1 MRRIFIFPTIEE
13 AKAFILTGTKAPVFV
28 AGGSAAETAACIV
41 RAVRAKR
48 PHHLVLAGFAQLHD
62 GTLSPETVVEVVT
75 ARDRTGCE
83 EHLYQTTGP
92 DLGLPLADGV
102 VPGPDET
109 ETEGYG
115 AEEAA
120 PEAFEAEA
128 AGEPNGPDK
137 ADGTEVADETF
148 EVNDAGAEE
157 PDDADDAEP
166 LPKVGSREGR
176 SFLRWPRRSTSRRRS
191 FGSSSASGA
200 TAPRPSRSG
209 NWPGSSWPGRCSAS
223 SANRRPPRPL
233 RPRLSPGRLRSKQTE
248 SGCPEQPKRRQP
260 LRLGAPP
267 DGRPRYRSGATA
279 EDRRKAERL
288 QTLARVCR
296 RFFDSGPTGGQ
307 SCRSRLPAAGSAI
320 RRGSRGRGGR
330 RTACRRRRAR

>member
-28 AGGSAAETAACIV
+28 AGDSAAETAACIV

-109 ETEGYG
+109 ATEGYG

-166 LPKVGSREGR
+166 LPKVGSREGALLFALAEAFDIEA
-176 SFLRWPRRSTSRRRS
+176 SELRVIVGERGDGTST
-191 FGSSSASGA
+191 
-200 TAPRPSRSG
+200 
-209 NWPGSSWPGRCSAS
+209 
-223 SANRRPPRPL
+223 
-233 RPRLSPGRLRSKQTE
+233 
-248 SGCPEQPKRRQP
+248 EQERQ
-260 LRLGAPP
+260 LAG
-267 DGRPRYRSGATA
+267 
-279 EDRRKAERL
+279 
-288 QTLARVCR
+288 QQLAR
-296 RFFDSGPTGGQ
+296 TLQ
-307 SCRSRLPAAGSAI
+307 RLFGEQTPAEAPSPEA
-320 RRGSRGRGGR
+320 
-330 RTACRRRRAR
+330 

>member
-109 ETEGYG
+109 ATEGYG

-120 PEAFEAEA
+120 PEAFEAEQTPPEAFEAEA
-128 AGEPNGPDK
+128 AGEPNGPNK
-137 ADGTEVADETF
+137 AAGTEVSDEEDET
-148 EVNDAGAEE
+148 DGTEE
-157 PDDADDAEP
+157 PDDTDDTDGADGADGTDDTEP
-166 LPKVGSREGR
+166 LPKVGSREGALLFALAEAFDIEA
-176 SFLRWPRRSTSRRRS
+176 SELRVIVGERGDGTST
-191 FGSSSASGA
+191 
-200 TAPRPSRSG
+200 
-209 NWPGSSWPGRCSAS
+209 
-223 SANRRPPRPL
+223 
-233 RPRLSPGRLRSKQTE
+233 
-248 SGCPEQPKRRQP
+248 EQERQ
-260 LRLGAPP
+260 LAG
-267 DGRPRYRSGATA
+267 
-279 EDRRKAERL
+279 
-288 QTLARVCR
+288 QQLAR
-296 RFFDSGPTGGQ
+296 TLQ
-307 SCRSRLPAAGSAI
+307 RLFGEQTPAEAPSPEA
-320 RRGSRGRGGR
+320 
-330 RTACRRRRAR
+330 

>member
-102 VPGPDET
+102 VPGPD
-109 ETEGYG
+109 
-115 AEEAA
+115 
-120 PEAFEAEA
+120 
-128 AGEPNGPDK
+128 K

-166 LPKVGSREGR
+166 LPKVGSREGALLFALAEAFDIEA
-176 SFLRWPRRSTSRRRS
+176 SELRVIVGERGDGTST
-191 FGSSSASGA
+191 
-200 TAPRPSRSG
+200 
-209 NWPGSSWPGRCSAS
+209 
-223 SANRRPPRPL
+223 
-233 RPRLSPGRLRSKQTE
+233 
-248 SGCPEQPKRRQP
+248 EQERQ
-260 LRLGAPP
+260 LAG
-267 DGRPRYRSGATA
+267 
-279 EDRRKAERL
+279 
-288 QTLARVCR
+288 QQLAR
-296 RFFDSGPTGGQ
+296 TLQ
-307 SCRSRLPAAGSAI
+307 RLFGEQTSAEAP
-320 RRGSRGRGGR
+320 SPE
-330 RTACRRRRAR
+330 A

>member
-62 GTLSPETVVEVVT
+62 GTLSPETVVEVIT

-102 VPGPDET
+102 VPGPE
-109 ETEGYG
+109 EAATEGYG

-128 AGEPNGPDK
+128 AGEPNGPNK
-137 ADGTEVADETF
+137 AAGTEVADEEDET
-148 EVNDAGAEE
+148 DGAEE

-166 LPKVGSREGR
+166 LPKVGSREGALLFALAEAFDIEA
-176 SFLRWPRRSTSRRRS
+176 SELRVIVGERGDGTST
-191 FGSSSASGA
+191 
-200 TAPRPSRSG
+200 
-209 NWPGSSWPGRCSAS
+209 
-223 SANRRPPRPL
+223 
-233 RPRLSPGRLRSKQTE
+233 
-248 SGCPEQPKRRQP
+248 EQERQ
-260 LRLGAPP
+260 LAG
-267 DGRPRYRSGATA
+267 
-279 EDRRKAERL
+279 
-288 QTLARVCR
+288 QQLAR
-296 RFFDSGPTGGQ
+296 TLQ
-307 SCRSRLPAAGSAI
+307 RLFGEQTPAEAPSPEA
-320 RRGSRGRGGR
+320 
-330 RTACRRRRAR
+330 

>member
-102 VPGPDET
+102 VPGPE
-109 ETEGYG
+109 EAATEGYG

-120 PEAFEAEA
+120 PEAFEAEQTPPEAFEAEA
-128 AGEPNGPDK
+128 AGEPNGPNK
-137 ADGTEVADETF
+137 AAGTEVADEEDET
-148 EVNDAGAEE
+148 DGTEE
-157 PDDADDAEP
+157 PDDTDDAEP
-166 LPKVGSREGR
+166 LPKVGSREGALLFALAEAFDIEA
-176 SFLRWPRRSTSRRRS
+176 SELRVIVGERGDGTST
-191 FGSSSASGA
+191 
-200 TAPRPSRSG
+200 
-209 NWPGSSWPGRCSAS
+209 
-223 SANRRPPRPL
+223 
-233 RPRLSPGRLRSKQTE
+233 
-248 SGCPEQPKRRQP
+248 EQERQ
-260 LRLGAPP
+260 LAG
-267 DGRPRYRSGATA
+267 
-279 EDRRKAERL
+279 
-288 QTLARVCR
+288 QQLAR
-296 RFFDSGPTGGQ
+296 TLQ
-307 SCRSRLPAAGSAI
+307 RLFGEQTSAEAP
-320 RRGSRGRGGR
+320 SPE
-330 RTACRRRRAR
+330 A

>member
-109 ETEGYG
+109 ATEGYG

-166 LPKVGSREGR
+166 LPRVGSREGALLFALAEAFDIEA
-176 SFLRWPRRSTSRRRS
+176 SELRVIVGERGDGTST
-191 FGSSSASGA
+191 
-200 TAPRPSRSG
+200 
-209 NWPGSSWPGRCSAS
+209 
-223 SANRRPPRPL
+223 
-233 RPRLSPGRLRSKQTE
+233 
-248 SGCPEQPKRRQP
+248 EQERQ
-260 LRLGAPP
+260 LAG
-267 DGRPRYRSGATA
+267 
-279 EDRRKAERL
+279 
-288 QTLARVCR
+288 QQLAR
-296 RFFDSGPTGGQ
+296 TLQ
-307 SCRSRLPAAGSAI
+307 RLFGEQTPAEAPSPEA
-320 RRGSRGRGGR
+320 
-330 RTACRRRRAR
+330 

>member
-109 ETEGYG
+109 ATEGYG

-120 PEAFEAEA
+120 PEASEAEA

-166 LPKVGSREGR
+166 LPKVGSREGALLFALAEAFDIEA
-176 SFLRWPRRSTSRRRS
+176 SELRVIVGERGDGTST
-191 FGSSSASGA
+191 
-200 TAPRPSRSG
+200 
-209 NWPGSSWPGRCSAS
+209 
-223 SANRRPPRPL
+223 
-233 RPRLSPGRLRSKQTE
+233 
-248 SGCPEQPKRRQP
+248 EQERQ
-260 LRLGAPP
+260 LAG
-267 DGRPRYRSGATA
+267 
-279 EDRRKAERL
+279 
-288 QTLARVCR
+288 QQLAR
-296 RFFDSGPTGGQ
+296 TLQ
-307 SCRSRLPAAGSAI
+307 RLFGEQTSAEAP
-320 RRGSRGRGGR
+320 SPE
-330 RTACRRRRAR
+330 A

>member
-102 VPGPDET
+102 VPGPE
-109 ETEGYG
+109 EAATEGYG

-128 AGEPNGPDK
+128 AGEPNGPNK
-137 ADGTEVADETF
+137 AAGTEVADEEDET
-148 EVNDAGAEE
+148 DGTEE
-157 PDDADDAEP
+157 PDDTDDTDGADDADGADGADGTDDTEP
-166 LPKVGSREGR
+166 LPKVGSREGALLFALAEAFDIEA
-176 SFLRWPRRSTSRRRS
+176 SELRVIVGERGDGTST
-191 FGSSSASGA
+191 
-200 TAPRPSRSG
+200 
-209 NWPGSSWPGRCSAS
+209 
-223 SANRRPPRPL
+223 
-233 RPRLSPGRLRSKQTE
+233 
-248 SGCPEQPKRRQP
+248 EQERQ
-260 LRLGAPP
+260 LAG
-267 DGRPRYRSGATA
+267 
-279 EDRRKAERL
+279 
-288 QTLARVCR
+288 QQLAR
-296 RFFDSGPTGGQ
+296 TLQ
-307 SCRSRLPAAGSAI
+307 RLFGEQTPAEAPSPEA
-320 RRGSRGRGGR
+320 
-330 RTACRRRRAR
+330 

>member
-102 VPGPDET
+102 VPGPE
-109 ETEGYG
+109 EAATEGYG

-157 PDDADDAEP
+157 PDDADDADDAEP
-166 LPKVGSREGR
+166 LPKVGSREGALLFALAEAFDIEA
-176 SFLRWPRRSTSRRRS
+176 SELRVIVGERGDGTST
-191 FGSSSASGA
+191 G
-200 TAPRPSRSG
+200 
-209 NWPGSSWPGRCSAS
+209 
-223 SANRRPPRPL
+223 L
-233 RPRLSPGRLRSKQTE
+233 E
-248 SGCPEQPKRRQP
+248 RQQA
-260 LRLGAPP
+260 G
-267 DGRPRYRSGATA
+267 
-279 EDRRKAERL
+279 
-288 QTLARVCR
+288 QQLAR
-296 RFFDSGPTGGQ
+296 TLQ
-307 SCRSRLPAAGSAI
+307 RLFGEQTPAEAPSPEA
-320 RRGSRGRGGR
+320 
-330 RTACRRRRAR
+330 

>member
-102 VPGPDET
+102 VPGPE
-109 ETEGYG
+109 EAATEGYG

-137 ADGTEVADETF
+137 ADGTEVADEEDET
-148 EVNDAGAEE
+148 DGTEE
-157 PDDADDAEP
+157 PDDTDDTEP
-166 LPKVGSREGR
+166 LPKVGSREGALLFALAEAFDIEA
-176 SFLRWPRRSTSRRRS
+176 SELRVIVGERGDGTST
-191 FGSSSASGA
+191 
-200 TAPRPSRSG
+200 
-209 NWPGSSWPGRCSAS
+209 
-223 SANRRPPRPL
+223 
-233 RPRLSPGRLRSKQTE
+233 
-248 SGCPEQPKRRQP
+248 EQERQ
-260 LRLGAPP
+260 LAG
-267 DGRPRYRSGATA
+267 
-279 EDRRKAERL
+279 
-288 QTLARVCR
+288 QQLAR
-296 RFFDSGPTGGQ
+296 TLQ
-307 SCRSRLPAAGSAI
+307 RLFGEQTSAEAP
-320 RRGSRGRGGR
+320 SPE
-330 RTACRRRRAR
+330 A

>member
-102 VPGPDET
+102 VPGPE
-109 ETEGYG
+109 EAATEGYG

-128 AGEPNGPDK
+128 AGEPNGPNK
-137 ADGTEVADETF
+137 AAGTEVADEEDET
-148 EVNDAGAEE
+148 DGTEE
-157 PDDADDAEP
+157 PDDTDDTDGADGADDADDADGADGADGTDDTEP
-166 LPKVGSREGR
+166 LPKVGSREGALLFALAEAFDIEA
-176 SFLRWPRRSTSRRRS
+176 SELRVIVGERGDGTST
-191 FGSSSASGA
+191 
-200 TAPRPSRSG
+200 
-209 NWPGSSWPGRCSAS
+209 
-223 SANRRPPRPL
+223 
-233 RPRLSPGRLRSKQTE
+233 
-248 SGCPEQPKRRQP
+248 EQERQ
-260 LRLGAPP
+260 LAG
-267 DGRPRYRSGATA
+267 
-279 EDRRKAERL
+279 
-288 QTLARVCR
+288 QQLAR
-296 RFFDSGPTGGQ
+296 TLQ
-307 SCRSRLPAAGSAI
+307 RLFGEQTSAEAP
-320 RRGSRGRGGR
+320 SPE
-330 RTACRRRRAR
+330 A

>member
-109 ETEGYG
+109 ATEGYG

-128 AGEPNGPDK
+128 AGEPNGPNK
-137 ADGTEVADETF
+137 AAGTEVADEEDET
-148 EVNDAGAEE
+148 DGTEE
-157 PDDADDAEP
+157 PDDTDDTDGADDADGADGADGTDDAEP
-166 LPKVGSREGR
+166 LPKVGSREGALLFALAEAFDIEA
-176 SFLRWPRRSTSRRRS
+176 SELRVIVGERGDGTST
-191 FGSSSASGA
+191 
-200 TAPRPSRSG
+200 
-209 NWPGSSWPGRCSAS
+209 
-223 SANRRPPRPL
+223 
-233 RPRLSPGRLRSKQTE
+233 
-248 SGCPEQPKRRQP
+248 EQERQ
-260 LRLGAPP
+260 LAG
-267 DGRPRYRSGATA
+267 
-279 EDRRKAERL
+279 
-288 QTLARVCR
+288 QQLAR
-296 RFFDSGPTGGQ
+296 TLQ
-307 SCRSRLPAAGSAI
+307 RLFGEQTSAEAP
-320 RRGSRGRGGR
+320 SPE
-330 RTACRRRRAR
+330 A

>member
-41 RAVRAKR
+41 RVVRAKR

-109 ETEGYG
+109 ATEGYG

-120 PEAFEAEA
+120 PEAFEAEQTPPEAFEAEA
-128 AGEPNGPDK
+128 AGEPNGPNK
-137 ADGTEVADETF
+137 AAGTEVADEEDET
-148 EVNDAGAEE
+148 DGTEE

-166 LPKVGSREGR
+166 LPKVGSREGALLFALAEAFDIEA
-176 SFLRWPRRSTSRRRS
+176 SELRVIVGERGDGTST
-191 FGSSSASGA
+191 
-200 TAPRPSRSG
+200 
-209 NWPGSSWPGRCSAS
+209 
-223 SANRRPPRPL
+223 
-233 RPRLSPGRLRSKQTE
+233 
-248 SGCPEQPKRRQP
+248 EQERQ
-260 LRLGAPP
+260 
-267 DGRPRYRSGATA
+267 
-279 EDRRKAERL
+279 
-288 QTLARVCR
+288 LARQQLAR
-296 RFFDSGPTGGQ
+296 TLQ
-307 SCRSRLPAAGSAI
+307 RLFGEQTPAEAPSPEA
-320 RRGSRGRGGR
+320 
-330 RTACRRRRAR
+330 

>member
-102 VPGPDET
+102 VPGPE
-109 ETEGYG
+109 EAATEGYG

-120 PEAFEAEA
+120 PEAFEAEQTPPEAFEAEQTPPEAFEAEA

-137 ADGTEVADETF
+137 AAGTEVADEEDET
-148 EVNDAGAEE
+148 DGTEE
-157 PDDADDAEP
+157 PDDTDGADDADGADGTDDTEP
-166 LPKVGSREGR
+166 LPKVGSREGALLFALAEAFDIEA
-176 SFLRWPRRSTSRRRS
+176 SELRVIVGERGDGTST
-191 FGSSSASGA
+191 
-200 TAPRPSRSG
+200 
-209 NWPGSSWPGRCSAS
+209 
-223 SANRRPPRPL
+223 
-233 RPRLSPGRLRSKQTE
+233 
-248 SGCPEQPKRRQP
+248 EQERQ
-260 LRLGAPP
+260 LAG
-267 DGRPRYRSGATA
+267 
-279 EDRRKAERL
+279 
-288 QTLARVCR
+288 QQLAR
-296 RFFDSGPTGGQ
+296 TLQ
-307 SCRSRLPAAGSAI
+307 RLFGEQTSAEAP
-320 RRGSRGRGGR
+320 SPE
-330 RTACRRRRAR
+330 A

>member
-157 PDDADDAEP
+157 PDDAEP
-166 LPKVGSREGR
+166 LPKVGSREGAR
-176 SFLRWPRRSTSRRRS
+176 LFALAEAFDIEASELRVIVGERGDGTST
-191 FGSSSASGA
+191 
-200 TAPRPSRSG
+200 
-209 NWPGSSWPGRCSAS
+209 
-223 SANRRPPRPL
+223 
-233 RPRLSPGRLRSKQTE
+233 
-248 SGCPEQPKRRQP
+248 EQERQ
-260 LRLGAPP
+260 LAG
-267 DGRPRYRSGATA
+267 
-279 EDRRKAERL
+279 
-288 QTLARVCR
+288 QQLAR
-296 RFFDSGPTGGQ
+296 TLQ
-307 SCRSRLPAAGSAI
+307 RLFGEQTSAEAP
-320 RRGSRGRGGR
+320 SPE
-330 RTACRRRRAR
+330 A

>member
-75 ARDRTGCE
+75 ARDCTGCE

-102 VPGPDET
+102 VPGPE
-109 ETEGYG
+109 EAATEGYG

-137 ADGTEVADETF
+137 ADGTGMSDKPDEVDETN
-148 EVNDAGAEE
+148 EV
-157 PDDADDAEP
+157 DDTEGPEDTDDAEP
-166 LPKVGSREGR
+166 LPKVGSREGALLFALAEAFDIEA
-176 SFLRWPRRSTSRRRS
+176 SELRVIVGERGDGTSTEQERQLAGRQLAHTLQRL
-191 FGSSSASGA
+191 FGE
-200 TAPRPSRSG
+200 
-209 NWPGSSWPGRCSAS
+209 
-223 SANRRPPRPL
+223 
-233 RPRLSPGRLRSKQTE
+233 QT
-248 SGCPEQPKRRQP
+248 
-260 LRLGAPP
+260 
-267 DGRPRYRSGATA
+267 TA
-279 EDRRKAERL
+279 EAPSPE
-288 QTLARVCR
+288 A
-296 RFFDSGPTGGQ
+296 
-307 SCRSRLPAAGSAI
+307 
-320 RRGSRGRGGR
+320 
-330 RTACRRRRAR
+330 

>member
-109 ETEGYG
+109 ATEGYG

-128 AGEPNGPDK
+128 AGEPNGPNK
-137 ADGTEVADETF
+137 AAGTEVADEEDET
-148 EVNDAGAEE
+148 DGTEE
-157 PDDADDAEP
+157 PDDTDDTDGADDADDADGADGADGTDDTEP
-166 LPKVGSREGR
+166 LPKVGSREGALLFALAEAFDIEA
-176 SFLRWPRRSTSRRRS
+176 SELRVIVGERGDGTSTEQERQLA
-191 FGSSSASGA
+191 GQQLA
-200 TAPRPSRSG
+200 
-209 NWPGSSWPGRCSAS
+209 
-223 SANRRPPRPL
+223 
-233 RPRLSPGRLRSKQTE
+233 RPRQRLFGEQTSAEAPSPE
-248 SGCPEQPKRRQP
+248 
-260 LRLGAPP
+260 A
-267 DGRPRYRSGATA
+267 
-279 EDRRKAERL
+279 
-288 QTLARVCR
+288 
-296 RFFDSGPTGGQ
+296 
-307 SCRSRLPAAGSAI
+307 
-320 RRGSRGRGGR
+320 
-330 RTACRRRRAR
+330 

>member
-102 VPGPDET
+102 VPGPE
-109 ETEGYG
+109 EAATEGYG

-128 AGEPNGPDK
+128 AGEPNGPNK
-137 ADGTEVADETF
+137 AAGTEVADETF

-157 PDDADDAEP
+157 PDDTDDTDGADDADGADGTDDTEP
-166 LPKVGSREGR
+166 LPKVGSREGALLFALAEAFDIEA
-176 SFLRWPRRSTSRRRS
+176 SELRVIVGERGDGTST
-191 FGSSSASGA
+191 
-200 TAPRPSRSG
+200 
-209 NWPGSSWPGRCSAS
+209 
-223 SANRRPPRPL
+223 
-233 RPRLSPGRLRSKQTE
+233 
-248 SGCPEQPKRRQP
+248 EQERQ
-260 LRLGAPP
+260 LAG
-267 DGRPRYRSGATA
+267 
-279 EDRRKAERL
+279 
-288 QTLARVCR
+288 QQLAR
-296 RFFDSGPTGGQ
+296 TLQ
-307 SCRSRLPAAGSAI
+307 RLFGEQTSAEAP
-320 RRGSRGRGGR
+320 SPE
-330 RTACRRRRAR
+330 A

>member
-109 ETEGYG
+109 ATEGYG

-128 AGEPNGPDK
+128 AGEPNGPNK
-137 ADGTEVADETF
+137 AAGTEVADEEDET
-148 EVNDAGAEE
+148 DGTEE
-157 PDDADDAEP
+157 PDDTDDTEP
-166 LPKVGSREGR
+166 LPKVGSREGALLFALAEAFDIEA
-176 SFLRWPRRSTSRRRS
+176 SELRVIVGERGDGTST
-191 FGSSSASGA
+191 
-200 TAPRPSRSG
+200 
-209 NWPGSSWPGRCSAS
+209 
-223 SANRRPPRPL
+223 
-233 RPRLSPGRLRSKQTE
+233 
-248 SGCPEQPKRRQP
+248 EQERQ
-260 LRLGAPP
+260 LAG
-267 DGRPRYRSGATA
+267 
-279 EDRRKAERL
+279 
-288 QTLARVCR
+288 QQLAR
-296 RFFDSGPTGGQ
+296 TLQ
-307 SCRSRLPAAGSAI
+307 RLFGEQTPAEAPSPEA
-320 RRGSRGRGGR
+320 
-330 RTACRRRRAR
+330 

>member
-109 ETEGYG
+109 ATEGYG

-128 AGEPNGPDK
+128 AEEPNGPDK

-166 LPKVGSREGR
+166 LPKVGSREGALLFALAEAFDIEA
-176 SFLRWPRRSTSRRRS
+176 SELRVIVGERGDGTST
-191 FGSSSASGA
+191 
-200 TAPRPSRSG
+200 
-209 NWPGSSWPGRCSAS
+209 
-223 SANRRPPRPL
+223 
-233 RPRLSPGRLRSKQTE
+233 
-248 SGCPEQPKRRQP
+248 EQERQ
-260 LRLGAPP
+260 LAG
-267 DGRPRYRSGATA
+267 
-279 EDRRKAERL
+279 
-288 QTLARVCR
+288 QQLAR
-296 RFFDSGPTGGQ
+296 TLQ
-307 SCRSRLPAAGSAI
+307 RLFGEQTPAEAPSPEA
-320 RRGSRGRGGR
+320 
-330 RTACRRRRAR
+330 

>member
-109 ETEGYG
+109 ATEGYG

-120 PEAFEAEA
+120 PEASEAEA

-157 PDDADDAEP
+157 PDDADDTEP
-166 LPKVGSREGR
+166 LPKVGSREGALLFALAEAFDIEA
-176 SFLRWPRRSTSRRRS
+176 SELRVIVGERGDGTST
-191 FGSSSASGA
+191 
-200 TAPRPSRSG
+200 
-209 NWPGSSWPGRCSAS
+209 
-223 SANRRPPRPL
+223 
-233 RPRLSPGRLRSKQTE
+233 
-248 SGCPEQPKRRQP
+248 EQERQ
-260 LRLGAPP
+260 LAG
-267 DGRPRYRSGATA
+267 
-279 EDRRKAERL
+279 
-288 QTLARVCR
+288 QQLAR
-296 RFFDSGPTGGQ
+296 TLQ
-307 SCRSRLPAAGSAI
+307 RLFGEQTPAEAPSPEA
-320 RRGSRGRGGR
+320 
-330 RTACRRRRAR
+330 